1 MANIRKGKKS
11 DLLFILELIKELAE
25 YEYALDKV
33 SITLED
39 LENDGFGNSSLYR
52 FLVAEIDSKIVG
64 MAFYY
69 IRYSTWGGKY
79 LFLEDFV
86 VTEGYRHKGIGAKLF
101 ESIIKIAKQMNM
113 NKVMWEVL
121 SWNTSAIQFYK
132 KYNAQLDDE
141 WISGK
146 LSKEQLDKLCV

>member
-11 DLLFILELIKELAE
+11 DLPFILELIKELAE
-25 YEYALDKV
+25 YEHALDKV

-39 LENDGFGNSSLYR
+39 LENDGFGNSSLYW

-69 IRYSTWGGKY
+69 IRYSTWEGKY

-86 VTEGYRHKGIGAKLF
+86 VTETYRNKGIGTKLF
-101 ESIIKIAKQMNM
+101 GSIIKIAKQMNM

-146 LSKEQLDKLCV
+146 LSKEQLDKL